1 MTVRPD
7 ANQPTSIAVEG
18 TIIRANGDV
27 EELGTLAYAHRNPI
41 KHLLGQR
48 RVRGGSI
55 LKSIVG
61 RGPKVQDH

>member
-1 MTVRPD
+1 MILYLRATTDD
-7 ANQPTSIAVEG
+7 AFKNTTTTNLTPA
-18 TIIRANGDV
+18 
-27 EELGTLAYAHRNPI
+27 

-48 RVRGGSI
+48 KVRGGSI